1 MEKFFTVY
9 KITNLINNKIYIG
22 VHVTSNINDDYMGS
36 GKNIKNAIN
45 KYGIQNF
52 KKEILNIF
60 NNEEDMFYMESILV
74 NEEFINDK
82 NTYNI
87 VLGGNGG
94 WKYIND
100 NNLNTVA
107 ETRDSSF
114 YSKMGSWN
122 DIEKRRKIW
131 KLVPIK
137 NRIKNAKKMGEKFGG
152 QNKLTLDEINKRLK
166 LIEDID
172 LTKIGWVKKVSDK
185 LNITHAQTKRFIDK
199 YYNKEFYRRKT

>member
-152 QNKLTLDEINKRLK
+152 QNKLTEQEIKERLEQ
-166 LIEDID
+166 ISDID
-172 LTKIGWVKKVSDK
+172 LEKYGWVQKVSNK
-185 LNITHAQTKRFIDK
+185 LNITHAQTRRFIDK
-199 YYNKEFYRRKT
+199 YYNKNFYRRKN